1 MSYECIQYFT
11 VSTFNVKA
19 QFTKLHNFSVYAFI
33 KQYCNKIYFNPL
45 YLNKII
51 PKFANREIVDNMGN
65 MSKYIHIYGYMYIV
79 FLVTYYDTY
88 T

>member
-1 MSYECIQYFT
+1 MYF
-11 VSTFNVKA
+11 
-19 QFTKLHNFSVYAFI
+19 I
-33 KQYCNKIYFNPL
+33 PL

-51 PKFANREIVDNMGN
+51 LKFANREIVDNMGN